1 MPTTTTSSI
10 GTGGDYTTIAAWEA
24 ACPANLVTADQIWRG
39 ECKNQTFSNGGGTVV
54 AFGGVTTDATRY
66 IELTTEAG
74 ASFVD
79 DPDFATNPLRYDATK
94 GAALTCDSNY
104 ATGSAIFVDASGIK
118 VRITKLQIRSTSG
131 GSGIPIYMN
140 SPGNVEID
148 RCILESSA
156 PAAAGS
162 VAYLQGSDS
171 FAANSALICRNSGA
185 GTSIVGL
192 VFGSSLYNCTLAAV
206 NGTVTD
212 ALSGSYGTPV
222 VRNCLIF
229 GGTNVKTGSTPTYTT
244 CLTNAASPP
253 TGCTTTAFSTSTGI
267 QFENITNGSH
277 DLRIKVGSS
286 AINAGTTDATY
297 GATSI
302 NGVSRVSGQ
311 YDVGAWEV
319 DSGGSTP
326 IEFDGTI
333 PTLTGTVGAAF
344 SEDISS
350 YFDGTETPFSYA
362 VQAGTLPAG
371 LSLNSSTGVISG
383 TPTTAGTATGIVI
396 RGTDATPDTADS
408 NSFSIAISPAA
419 ATSMTVALKQSDGT
433 TAAASITGIEY
444 AILNAST
451 LGAAT
456 AILDTGT
463 GESTDGSGNLV
474 LDITG
479 LGLVDGNVRYV
490 LAGKSNGTVG
500 ADFDGWQGPATAAA

>member
-1 MPTTTTSSI
+1 MSMDFDAISSGTGDSVTSLTFSHTTSSGSDRLMI
-10 GTGGDYTTIAAWEA
+10 VGIAV
-24 ACPANLVTADQIWRG
+24 PSSADR
-39 ECKNQTFSNGGGTVV
+39 VD
-54 AFGGVTTDATRY
+54 GVTYNGDAMTR
-66 IELTTEAG
+66 A
-74 ASFVD
+74 
-79 DPDFATNPLRYDATK
+79 RYDNI
-94 GAALTCDSNY
+94 GANGTYLYYLYAPDSGTANVVVSCN
-104 ATGSAIFVDASGIK
+104 AA
-118 VRITKLQIRSTSG
+118 VRIYARSITWTNAPQ
-131 GSGIPIYMN
+131 SGIPHNANGSGSVFQN
-140 SPGNVEID
+140 SPMSNSITTPSGGTAIGIVFGVG
-148 RCILESSA
+148 SA
-156 PAAAGS
+156 DLVASGGTEFGDDVSDGFGRMAMQYLVDATAIAWTWTGGS
-162 VAYLQGSDS
+162 R
-171 FAANSALICRNSGA
+171 SAQTSVISVPA
-185 GTSIVGL
+185 GTG
-192 VFGSSLYNCTLAAV
+192 
-206 NGTVTD
+206 
-212 ALSGSYGTPV
+212 
-222 VRNCLIF
+222 
-229 GGTNVKTGSTPTYTT
+229 
-244 CLTNAASPP
+244 
-253 TGCTTTAFSTSTGI
+253 
-267 QFENITNGSH
+267 
-277 DLRIKVGSS
+277 
-286 AINAGTTDATY
+286 
-297 GATSI
+297 
-302 NGVSRVSGQ
+302 
-311 YDVGAWEV
+311 
-319 DSGGSTP
+319 GGSTP

-344 SEDISS
+344 SEDLSS

-419 ATSMTVALKQSDGT
+419 ATSMTIALKQSDGT

-444 AILNAST
+444 AILNAAT